1 MDRPSSR
8 AIAALLALTFTTGM
22 VDAASVVGLHRV
34 FTGNMTGNLL
44 LAGFAAAGTYEV
56 SIASSLIAVAGFF
69 SGAVT
74 GARVVS
80 SHDRIRGGIAVELLL
95 LLVAFA
101 VPPSSERAE
110 LFLLAAALGMQSAVA
125 RRIAV
130 PDLSTV
136 VLTSTIVGI
145 ATEIGMLRTDAP
157 LLRRGLALASMVAGA
172 IAGAL
177 LVKNGVRW
185 PVGTAACVV
194 ALVLVMGGSNGQRS
208 VLST

>member
-1 MDRPSSR
+1 MDRPSSH
-8 AIAALLALTFTTGM
+8 AIVALLALTFTTGM
-22 VDAASVVGLHRV
+22 VDAASVLGLHRV

-44 LAGFAAAGTYEV
+44 LAGFAAAGAFEV

-69 SGAVT
+69 SGAVI
-74 GARVVS
+74 GARLVS
-80 SHDRIRGGIAVELLL
+80 SKKRIRHGIAVELLL
-95 LLVAFA
+95 LIAALA

-110 LFLLAAALGMQSAVA
+110 LFLLAAALGLQSAVA

-145 ATEIGMLRTDAP
+145 ATDLGTLRTDFA
-157 LLRRGLALASMVAGA
+157 LLRRGFALAAMVAGA

-177 LVKNGVRW
+177 LVRNGVRW
-185 PVGTAACVV
+185 PVGTAASVV
-194 ALVLVMGGSNGQRS
+194 AVVLVTGGWRAER
-208 VLST
+208 VST